1 MKEEEIIIQALTEVE
16 ACRRRPG
23 MYCGDTSD
31 ETAGSSILLRE
42 IIDNSIDELSAGYGD
57 TILVDN
63 DFNGYNFVADT
74 GRGLPITMNQDVPD
88 KTSAELSFTKFHA
101 GSKFEGTTVMRKGLN
116 GVGSAVCSALSEV
129 YIVLSRITENN
140 WDKSIP
146 KVREVWEKAGPRSKK
161 DLYYLIITE
170 KGLKTVETAGRLKDI
185 DAMLFKGDHKPLPT
199 GFSTLVLFKADPEIW
214 SNPKAQIPM
223 LDLQY
228 FLLIQ
233 EKFYGR
239 KLKVVVGENPITN
252 TFKPYKEEVLRT
264 ITPADTSYNPQVSV
278 YLTFEEDPKMGKIQ
292 TYGSVN
298 GLDCGMGF
306 HVNLA
311 KSLFKTAFKDYYKI
325 KGDDSYLCEGL
336 KLGVIMLASEVNFSS
351 QTKENLKAVTKVK
364 PADFAPIIKDI
375 QKIFKKDPDYWGAH
389 ARKVQAIIDSMKD
402 LSAKETATRII
413 EAASSANQFYR
424 NKQNYVDGF
433 VDATTQDRWAAELFL
448 VEGLSPAGSLL
459 SSKNSVDTKYRAI
472 LPLRGKV
479 LDVSDCTASK
489 MLSNREFYTLF
500 SVLGVGID
508 QKSVI
513 SDCKTPEEAY
523 EVLKKKSRFGKIVIA
538 TDSDEDGLA
547 ICKGLIYAFLKFAR
561 FIVDFRMLYIA
572 ESPIFIQNGKYFY
585 PSDPRIPGTQFCIGM
600 DPSKPFTRHKGLG
613 SLEKQDVRNS
623 FFDESTRRLIQVTT
637 GDMDKAMELV
647 ENVDKRKQLLTDN
660 GILTNPFN
668 LTDL

>member
-170 KGLKTVETAGRLKDI
+170 KGLKTVETAGRLKDLEKLI
-185 DAMLFKGDHKPLPT
+185 FKAPYKPLPA
-199 GFSTLVLFKADPEIW
+199 GFSTLVLFRADPEIW
-214 SNPKAQIPM
+214 TNPKAQIPM

-239 KLKVVVGENPITN
+239 KLNVIVGDQPITN
-252 TFKPYKEEVLRT
+252 TFKPYKEEILRT
-264 ITPADTSYNPQVSV
+264 IVPADTSYNPQVSV
-278 YLTFEEDPKMGKIQ
+278 YLTLEEDSKMGKVQ

-306 HVNLA
+306 HINLA
-311 KSLFKTAFKDYYKI
+311 KSLFKTALKDYYKI
-325 KGDDSYLCEGL
+325 KSDDYLLEGL
-336 KLGVIMLASEVNFSS
+336 KIGVIMLASEVNFSS

-375 QKIFKKDPDYWGAH
+375 QKLFKKDPSYWDSH

-402 LSAKETATRII
+402 ISAKEVAARII
-413 EAASSANQFYR
+413 DAASNANQMYR
-424 NKQNYVDGF
+424 NKQTYVEGF
-433 VDATTQDRWAAELFL
+433 VDATTKDRWEAELFL
-448 VEGLSPAGSLL
+448 VEGRSPAGSLL
-459 SSKNSVDTKYRAI
+459 SSRKGPDVKKRAI

-479 LDVSDCTASK
+479 LDVSDVSASK
-489 MLSNREFYTLF
+489 MLSNKEFYTLF
-500 SVLGVGID
+500 SVLGLGISAH
-508 QKSVI
+508 SVI

-523 EVLKKKSRFGKIVIA
+523 EVLKAKSRYQRIIIA
-538 TDSDEDGLA
+538 TD
-547 ICKGLIYAFLKFAR
+547 
-561 FIVDFRMLYIA
+561 
-572 ESPIFIQNGKYFY
+572 
-585 PSDPRIPGTQFCIGM
+585 
-600 DPSKPFTRHKGLG
+600 
-613 SLEKQDVRNS
+613 
-623 FFDESTRRLIQVTT
+623 
-637 GDMDKAMELV
+637 
-647 ENVDKRKQLLTDN
+647 
-660 GILTNPFN
+660 
-668 LTDL
+668 

>member
-31 ETAGSSILLRE
+31 EAAGSSILLRE

-185 DAMLFKGDHKPLPT
+185 DTMLFKGDHKPLPA
-199 GFSTLVLFKADPEIW
+199 GFSTLVLFRADPEIW
-214 SNPKAQIPM
+214 TNPKAQIPM

-239 KLKVVVGENPITN
+239 KLNVMVGDQPITN

-306 HVNLA
+306 HINLA
-311 KSLFKTAFKDYYKI
+311 KSLFKTALKDYYKI
-325 KGDDSYLCEGL
+325 KSDDYLLEGL
-336 KLGVIMLASEVNFSS
+336 KIGVIMLASEVNFSS

-375 QKIFKKDPDYWGAH
+375 QKLFKKDPSYWDAH

-402 LSAKETATRII
+402 ISAKEVAARII
-413 EAASSANQFYR
+413 DAASNANQMYR
-424 NKQNYVDGF
+424 NKQTYVEGF
-433 VDATTQDRWAAELFL
+433 VDATTKDRWEAELFL
-448 VEGLSPAGSLL
+448 VEGRSPAGSLL
-459 SSKNSVDTKYRAI
+459 SSRKGPDVKKRAI

-479 LDVSDCTASK
+479 LDVSDVSASK
-489 MLSNREFYTLF
+489 MLSNKEFYTLF
-500 SVLGVGID
+500 SVLGLGISAH
-508 QKSVI
+508 SVI

-523 EVLKKKSRFGKIVIA
+523 EVLKAKSRYQRIIIA
-538 TDSDEDGLA
+538 TDSDEDGS
-547 ICKGLIYAFLKFAR
+547 IRAR
-561 FIVDFRMLYIA
+561 YR
-572 ESPIFIQNGKYFY
+572 E
-585 PSDPRIPGTQFCIGM
+585 
-600 DPSKPFTRHKGLG
+600 
-613 SLEKQDVRNS
+613 
-623 FFDESTRRLIQVTT
+623 
-637 GDMDKAMELV
+637 
-647 ENVDKRKQLLTDN
+647 
-660 GILTNPFN
+660 
-668 LTDL
+668 

>member
-185 DAMLFKGDHKPLPT
+185 DIMLFKGDHKPLPT

-375 QKIFKKDPDYWGAH
+375 QKLFKKDPDYWGAH

-402 LSAKETATRII
+402 ISAKEVAARII
-413 EAASSANQFYR
+413 DAASNANQMYR
-424 NKQNYVDGF
+424 NKQTYVEGF
-433 VDATTQDRWAAELFL
+433 VDATTKDRWEAELFL
-448 VEGLSPAGSLL
+448 VEGRSPAGSLL
-459 SSKNSVDTKYRAI
+459 SSRKGPDVKKRAI

-479 LDVSDCTASK
+479 LDVSDVSASK
-489 MLSNREFYTLF
+489 MLSNKEFYTLF
-500 SVLGVGID
+500 SVLGLGISAH
-508 QKSVI
+508 SVI

-523 EVLKKKSRFGKIVIA
+523 EVLKAKSRYQRIIIA
-538 TDSDEDGLA
+538 TD
-547 ICKGLIYAFLKFAR
+547 
-561 FIVDFRMLYIA
+561 
-572 ESPIFIQNGKYFY
+572 
-585 PSDPRIPGTQFCIGM
+585 
-600 DPSKPFTRHKGLG
+600 
-613 SLEKQDVRNS
+613 
-623 FFDESTRRLIQVTT
+623 
-637 GDMDKAMELV
+637 
-647 ENVDKRKQLLTDN
+647 
-660 GILTNPFN
+660 
-668 LTDL
+668 

>member
-31 ETAGSSILLRE
+31 EAAGSSILLRE

-170 KGLKTVETAGRLKDI
+170 KGLKTVETAGRLKDLEKLI
-185 DAMLFKGDHKPLPT
+185 FKAPYKPLPA
-199 GFSTLVLFKADPEIW
+199 GFSTLVLFRADPEIW
-214 SNPKAQIPM
+214 TNPKAQIPM

-239 KLKVVVGENPITN
+239 KLNVIVGDQPITN
-252 TFKPYKEEVLRT
+252 TFKPYKEEILRT
-264 ITPADTSYNPQVSV
+264 IVPADTSYNPQVSV
-278 YLTFEEDPKMGKIQ
+278 YLTLEEDSKMGKVQ

-306 HVNLA
+306 HINLA
-311 KSLFKTAFKDYYKI
+311 KSLFKTALKDYYKI
-325 KGDDSYLCEGL
+325 KSDDYLLEGL
-336 KLGVIMLASEVNFSS
+336 KIGVIMLASEVNFSS

-375 QKIFKKDPDYWGAH
+375 QKLFKKDPSYWDSH

-402 LSAKETATRII
+402 ISAKEVAARII
-413 EAASSANQFYR
+413 DAASNANQMYR
-424 NKQNYVDGF
+424 NKQTYVEGF
-433 VDATTQDRWAAELFL
+433 VDATTKDRWEAELFL
-448 VEGLSPAGSLL
+448 VEGRSPAGSLL
-459 SSKNSVDTKYRAI
+459 SSRKGPDVKKRAI

-479 LDVSDCTASK
+479 LDVSDVSASK
-489 MLSNREFYTLF
+489 MLSNKEFYTLF
-500 SVLGVGID
+500 SVLGLGISAH
-508 QKSVI
+508 SVI

-523 EVLKKKSRFGKIVIA
+523 EVLKAKSRYQRIIIA
-538 TDSDEDGLA
+538 TD
-547 ICKGLIYAFLKFAR
+547 
-561 FIVDFRMLYIA
+561 
-572 ESPIFIQNGKYFY
+572 
-585 PSDPRIPGTQFCIGM
+585 
-600 DPSKPFTRHKGLG
+600 
-613 SLEKQDVRNS
+613 
-623 FFDESTRRLIQVTT
+623 
-637 GDMDKAMELV
+637 
-647 ENVDKRKQLLTDN
+647 
-660 GILTNPFN
+660 
-668 LTDL
+668 

>member
-63 DFNGYNFVADT
+63 DFNGYNFIADT

-170 KGLKTVETAGRLKDI
+170 KGLKTVETAGRLKDLEKLI
-185 DAMLFKGDHKPLPT
+185 FKSPYKPLPA
-199 GFSTLVLFKADPEIW
+199 GFSTLVLFRADPEIW
-214 SNPKAQIPM
+214 TNPKAQIPM

-239 KLKVVVGENPITN
+239 KLNVIVGDQPITN
-252 TFKPYKEEVLRT
+252 TFKPYKEEILRT
-264 ITPADTSYNPQVSV
+264 IVPADTSYNPQVSV
-278 YLTFEEDPKMGKIQ
+278 YLTLEEDSKMGKVQ

-306 HVNLA
+306 HINLA
-311 KSLFKTAFKDYYKI
+311 KSLFKTALKDYYKI
-325 KGDDSYLCEGL
+325 KSDDYLLEGL
-336 KLGVIMLASEVNFSS
+336 KIGVIMLASEVNFSS

-375 QKIFKKDPDYWGAH
+375 QKLFKKDPSYWDAH

-402 LSAKETATRII
+402 ISAKEVAARII
-413 EAASSANQFYR
+413 DAASNANQMYR
-424 NKQNYVDGF
+424 NKQTYVEGF
-433 VDATTQDRWAAELFL
+433 VDATTKDRWEAELFL
-448 VEGLSPAGSLL
+448 VEGRSPAGSLL
-459 SSKNSVDTKYRAI
+459 SSRKGPDVKKRAI

-479 LDVSDCTASK
+479 LDVSDVSASK
-489 MLSNREFYTLF
+489 MLSNKEFYTLF
-500 SVLGVGID
+500 SVLGLGISAH
-508 QKSVI
+508 SVI

-523 EVLKKKSRFGKIVIA
+523 EVLKAKSRYQRIIIA
-538 TDSDEDGLA
+538 TD
-547 ICKGLIYAFLKFAR
+547 
-561 FIVDFRMLYIA
+561 
-572 ESPIFIQNGKYFY
+572 
-585 PSDPRIPGTQFCIGM
+585 
-600 DPSKPFTRHKGLG
+600 
-613 SLEKQDVRNS
+613 
-623 FFDESTRRLIQVTT
+623 
-637 GDMDKAMELV
+637 
-647 ENVDKRKQLLTDN
+647 
-660 GILTNPFN
+660 
-668 LTDL
+668 

>member
-31 ETAGSSILLRE
+31 EAAGSSILLRE

-170 KGLKTVETAGRLKDI
+170 KGLKTVETAGRLKDLEKLI
-185 DAMLFKGDHKPLPT
+185 FKAPYKPLPA
-199 GFSTLVLFKADPEIW
+199 GFSTLVLFRADPEIW
-214 SNPKAQIPM
+214 TNPKAQIPM

-239 KLKVVVGENPITN
+239 KLNVIVGDQPITN
-252 TFKPYKEEVLRT
+252 TFKPYKEEILRT
-264 ITPADTSYNPQVSV
+264 IVPADTSYNPQVSV
-278 YLTFEEDPKMGKIQ
+278 YLTLEEDSKMGKVQ

-306 HVNLA
+306 HINLA
-311 KSLFKTAFKDYYKI
+311 KSLFKTALKDYYKI
-325 KGDDSYLCEGL
+325 KSDDYLLEGL
-336 KLGVIMLASEVNFSS
+336 KIGVIMLASEVNFSS

-375 QKIFKKDPDYWGAH
+375 QKLFKKDPSYWDAH

-402 LSAKETATRII
+402 ISAKEVAARII
-413 EAASSANQFYR
+413 DAASNANQMYR
-424 NKQNYVDGF
+424 NKQTYVEGF
-433 VDATTQDRWAAELFL
+433 VDATTKDRWEAELFL
-448 VEGLSPAGSLL
+448 VEGRSPAGSLL
-459 SSKNSVDTKYRAI
+459 SSRKGPDVKKRAI

-479 LDVSDCTASK
+479 LDVSDVSASK
-489 MLSNREFYTLF
+489 MLSNKEFYTLF
-500 SVLGVGID
+500 SVLGLGISAH
-508 QKSVI
+508 SVI

-523 EVLKKKSRFGKIVIA
+523 EVLKAKSRYQRIIIA
-538 TDSDEDGLA
+538 TD
-547 ICKGLIYAFLKFAR
+547 
-561 FIVDFRMLYIA
+561 
-572 ESPIFIQNGKYFY
+572 
-585 PSDPRIPGTQFCIGM
+585 
-600 DPSKPFTRHKGLG
+600 
-613 SLEKQDVRNS
+613 
-623 FFDESTRRLIQVTT
+623 
-637 GDMDKAMELV
+637 
-647 ENVDKRKQLLTDN
+647 
-660 GILTNPFN
+660 
-668 LTDL
+668 

>member
-170 KGLKTVETAGRLKDI
+170 KGLKTVETAGRLKDLEKLI
-185 DAMLFKGDHKPLPT
+185 FKTPYKPLPA
-199 GFSTLVLFKADPEIW
+199 GFSTLVLFRADPEIW
-214 SNPKAQIPM
+214 TNPKAQIPM

-239 KLKVVVGENPITN
+239 KLNVIVGDQPITN
-252 TFKPYKEEVLRT
+252 TFKPYKEEILRT
-264 ITPADTSYNPQVSV
+264 IVPADTSYNPQVSV
-278 YLTFEEDPKMGKIQ
+278 YLTLEEDSKMGKVQ

-306 HVNLA
+306 HINLA
-311 KSLFKTAFKDYYKI
+311 KSLFKTALKDYYKI
-325 KGDDSYLCEGL
+325 KSDDYLLEGL
-336 KLGVIMLASEVNFSS
+336 KIGVIMLASEVNFSS

-375 QKIFKKDPDYWGAH
+375 QKLFKKDPSYWDAH

-402 LSAKETATRII
+402 ISAKEVAARII
-413 EAASSANQFYR
+413 DAASNANQMYR
-424 NKQNYVDGF
+424 NKQTYVEGF
-433 VDATTQDRWAAELFL
+433 VDATTKDRWEAELFL
-448 VEGLSPAGSLL
+448 VEGRSPAGSLL
-459 SSKNSVDTKYRAI
+459 SSRKGPDVKKRAI

-479 LDVSDCTASK
+479 LDVSDVSASK
-489 MLSNREFYTLF
+489 MLSNKEFYTLF
-500 SVLGVGID
+500 SVLGLGISAH
-508 QKSVI
+508 SVI

-523 EVLKKKSRFGKIVIA
+523 EVLKAKSRYQRIIIA
-538 TDSDEDGLA
+538 TD
-547 ICKGLIYAFLKFAR
+547 
-561 FIVDFRMLYIA
+561 
-572 ESPIFIQNGKYFY
+572 
-585 PSDPRIPGTQFCIGM
+585 
-600 DPSKPFTRHKGLG
+600 
-613 SLEKQDVRNS
+613 
-623 FFDESTRRLIQVTT
+623 
-637 GDMDKAMELV
+637 
-647 ENVDKRKQLLTDN
+647 
-660 GILTNPFN
+660 
-668 LTDL
+668 

>member
-31 ETAGSSILLRE
+31 EAAGSSILLRE

-170 KGLKTVETAGRLKDI
+170 KGLKTVETAGRLKDLEKLI
-185 DAMLFKGDHKPLPT
+185 FKAPYKPLPA
-199 GFSTLVLFKADPEIW
+199 GFSTLVLFRADPEIW
-214 SNPKAQIPM
+214 TNPKAQIPM

-239 KLKVVVGENPITN
+239 KLNVIVGDQPITN
-252 TFKPYKEEVLRT
+252 TFKPYKEEILRT
-264 ITPADTSYNPQVSV
+264 IVPADTSYNPQVSV
-278 YLTFEEDPKMGKIQ
+278 YLTLEEDSKMGKVQ

-306 HVNLA
+306 HINLA
-311 KSLFKTAFKDYYKI
+311 KSLFKTALKDYYKI
-325 KGDDSYLCEGL
+325 KSDDYLLEGL
-336 KLGVIMLASEVNFSS
+336 KIGVIMLASEVNFSS

-375 QKIFKKDPDYWGAH
+375 QKLFKKDPSYWDAH

-402 LSAKETATRII
+402 ISAKEVAARII
-413 EAASSANQFYR
+413 DAASNANQMYR
-424 NKQNYVDGF
+424 NKQTYVEGF
-433 VDATTQDRWAAELFL
+433 VDATTKDRWEAELFL
-448 VEGLSPAGSLL
+448 VEGRSPAGSLL
-459 SSKNSVDTKYRAI
+459 SSRKGPDVKKRAI

-479 LDVSDCTASK
+479 LDVSDVSASK
-489 MLSNREFYTLF
+489 MLSNKEFYTLF
-500 SVLGVGID
+500 SVLGLGISAH
-508 QKSVI
+508 SVI

-523 EVLKKKSRFGKIVIA
+523 EVLKAKSRYQRIIIA
-538 TDSDEDGLA
+538 TDSDEDGL
-547 ICKGLIYAFLKFAR
+547 IRAR
-561 FIVDFRMLYIA
+561 YR
-572 ESPIFIQNGKYFY
+572 E
-585 PSDPRIPGTQFCIGM
+585 
-600 DPSKPFTRHKGLG
+600 
-613 SLEKQDVRNS
+613 
-623 FFDESTRRLIQVTT
+623 
-637 GDMDKAMELV
+637 
-647 ENVDKRKQLLTDN
+647 
-660 GILTNPFN
+660 
-668 LTDL
+668 

>member
-185 DAMLFKGDHKPLPT
+185 DAMLFKGDHKPLPA

-239 KLKVVVGENPITN
+239 KLNVIVGDQPITN
-252 TFKPYKEEVLRT
+252 TFKPYKEEILRT
-264 ITPADTSYNPQVSV
+264 IVPADTSYNPQVSV
-278 YLTFEEDPKMGKIQ
+278 YLTLEEDSKMGKVQ

-306 HVNLA
+306 HINLA
-311 KSLFKTAFKDYYKI
+311 KSLFKTALKDYYKI
-325 KGDDSYLCEGL
+325 KSDDYLLEGL
-336 KLGVIMLASEVNFSS
+336 KIGVIMLASEVNFSS

-375 QKIFKKDPDYWGAH
+375 QKLFKKDPSYWDAH

-402 LSAKETATRII
+402 ISAKEVAARII
-413 EAASSANQFYR
+413 DAASNANQMYR
-424 NKQNYVDGF
+424 NKQTYVEGF
-433 VDATTQDRWAAELFL
+433 VDATTKDRWEAELFL
-448 VEGLSPAGSLL
+448 VEGRSPAGSLL
-459 SSKNSVDTKYRAI
+459 SSRKGPDVKKRAI

-479 LDVSDCTASK
+479 LDVSDVSASK
-489 MLSNREFYTLF
+489 MLSNKEFYTLF
-500 SVLGVGID
+500 SVLGLGISAH
-508 QKSVI
+508 SVI
-513 SDCKTPEEAY
+513 SNCKTPEEAY
-523 EVLKKKSRFGKIVIA
+523 EVLKAKSRYQRIIIA
-538 TDSDEDGLA
+538 TD
-547 ICKGLIYAFLKFAR
+547 
-561 FIVDFRMLYIA
+561 
-572 ESPIFIQNGKYFY
+572 
-585 PSDPRIPGTQFCIGM
+585 
-600 DPSKPFTRHKGLG
+600 
-613 SLEKQDVRNS
+613 
-623 FFDESTRRLIQVTT
+623 
-637 GDMDKAMELV
+637 
-647 ENVDKRKQLLTDN
+647 
-660 GILTNPFN
+660 
-668 LTDL
+668 

>member
-170 KGLKTVETAGRLKDI
+170 KGLKTVETAGRLKDLEKLI
-185 DAMLFKGDHKPLPT
+185 FKAPYKPLPA
-199 GFSTLVLFKADPEIW
+199 GFSTLVLFRADPEIW
-214 SNPKAQIPM
+214 TNPKAQIPM

-239 KLKVVVGENPITN
+239 KLNVIVGDQPITN
-252 TFKPYKEEVLRT
+252 TFKPYKEEILRT
-264 ITPADTSYNPQVSV
+264 IVPADTSYNPQVSV
-278 YLTFEEDPKMGKIQ
+278 YLTLEEDSKMGKVQ

-311 KSLFKTAFKDYYKI
+311 KSLFKTALKDYYKI
-325 KGDDSYLCEGL
+325 KSDDYLLEGL
-336 KLGVIMLASEVNFSS
+336 KIGVIMLASEVNFSS

-375 QKIFKKDPDYWGAH
+375 QKLFKKDPSYWDAH

-402 LSAKETATRII
+402 ISAKEVAARII
-413 EAASSANQFYR
+413 DAASNANQMYR
-424 NKQNYVDGF
+424 NKQTYVEGF
-433 VDATTQDRWAAELFL
+433 VDATTKDRWEAELFL
-448 VEGLSPAGSLL
+448 VEGRSPAGSLL
-459 SSKNSVDTKYRAI
+459 SSRKGPDVKKRAI

-479 LDVSDCTASK
+479 LDVSDVSASK
-489 MLSNREFYTLF
+489 MLSNKEFYTLF
-500 SVLGVGID
+500 SVLGLGISAH
-508 QKSVI
+508 SVI

-523 EVLKKKSRFGKIVIA
+523 EVLKAKSRYQRIIIA
-538 TDSDEDGLA
+538 TD
-547 ICKGLIYAFLKFAR
+547 
-561 FIVDFRMLYIA
+561 
-572 ESPIFIQNGKYFY
+572 
-585 PSDPRIPGTQFCIGM
+585 
-600 DPSKPFTRHKGLG
+600 
-613 SLEKQDVRNS
+613 
-623 FFDESTRRLIQVTT
+623 
-637 GDMDKAMELV
+637 
-647 ENVDKRKQLLTDN
+647 
-660 GILTNPFN
+660 
-668 LTDL
+668 

>member
-170 KGLKTVETAGRLKDI
+170 KGLKTVETAGRLKDLEKLI
-185 DAMLFKGDHKPLPT
+185 FKAPYKPLPA
-199 GFSTLVLFKADPEIW
+199 GFSTLVLFRADPEIW
-214 SNPKAQIPM
+214 TNPKAQIPM

-239 KLKVVVGENPITN
+239 KLNVIVGDQPITN
-252 TFKPYKEEVLRT
+252 TFKPYKEEILRT
-264 ITPADTSYNPQVSV
+264 IVPADTSYNPQVSV
-278 YLTFEEDPKMGKIQ
+278 YLTLEEDSKMGKVQ

-306 HVNLA
+306 HINLA
-311 KSLFKTAFKDYYKI
+311 KSLFKTALKDYYKI
-325 KGDDSYLCEGL
+325 KSDDYLLEGL
-336 KLGVIMLASEVNFSS
+336 KIGVIMLASEVNFSS

-375 QKIFKKDPDYWGAH
+375 QKLFKKDPSYWDAH

-402 LSAKETATRII
+402 ISAKEVAARII
-413 EAASSANQFYR
+413 DAASNANQMYR
-424 NKQNYVDGF
+424 NKQTYVEGF
-433 VDATTQDRWAAELFL
+433 VDATTKDRWEAELFL
-448 VEGLSPAGSLL
+448 VEGRSPAGSLL
-459 SSKNSVDTKYRAI
+459 SSRKGPDVKKRAI

-479 LDVSDCTASK
+479 LDVSDVSASK
-489 MLSNREFYTLF
+489 MLSNKEFYTLF
-500 SVLGVGID
+500 SVLGLGISAH
-508 QKSVI
+508 SVI

-523 EVLKKKSRFGKIVIA
+523 EVLKAKSRYQRIIIA
-538 TDSDEDGLA
+538 TD
-547 ICKGLIYAFLKFAR
+547 
-561 FIVDFRMLYIA
+561 
-572 ESPIFIQNGKYFY
+572 
-585 PSDPRIPGTQFCIGM
+585 
-600 DPSKPFTRHKGLG
+600 
-613 SLEKQDVRNS
+613 
-623 FFDESTRRLIQVTT
+623 
-637 GDMDKAMELV
+637 
-647 ENVDKRKQLLTDN
+647 
-660 GILTNPFN
+660 
-668 LTDL
+668 